1 MLPRLMLTLKLTQKW
16 WDMLQALENY
26 GTSIVQ
32 YFPSLYSLL
41 IVYNLFFFSV
51 VKSKEDDGWYR
62 GACVQLCG
70 DEFEIFLVDYGF
82 REVLPRDRIKM
93 MDPSL
98 MKTVSYLESMYSFLC
113 VLLKR
118 IFVFRYF

>member
-1 MLPRLMLTLKLTQKW
+1 
-16 WDMLQALENY
+16 MLQALENY
-26 GTSIVQ
+26 GKPMIQ
-32 YFPSLYSLL
+32 YFPYLYSLL
-41 IVYNLFFFSV
+41 IVCNLFFFLSV

-98 MKTVSYLESMYSFLC
+98 MKTVSYLESMYTFFL
-113 VLLKR
+113 VGD
-118 IFVFRYF
+118 

>member
-1 MLPRLMLTLKLTQKW
+1 MLPRSTLTLKLTQKW

-26 GTSIVQ
+26 GKPMIQ
-32 YFPSLYSLL
+32 YFPSLYLL
-41 IVYNLFFFSV
+41 FIDCMQSFFSV

-98 MKTVSYLESMYSFLC
+98 MKTVSYLESMYTFFL
-113 VLLKR
+113 VGD
-118 IFVFRYF
+118 

>member
-1 MLPRLMLTLKLTQKW
+1 
-16 WDMLQALENY
+16 MLQALENY
-26 GTSIVQ
+26 GKPMIQ
-32 YFPSLYSLL
+32 YFPYLYSLL
-41 IVYNLFFFSV
+41 IVCNLFFFFLSV

-82 REVLPRDRIKM
+82 KEVLPRDRIKM

-98 MKTVSYLESMYSFLC
+98 MKTVSYLESMYTFFSC
-113 VLLKR
+113 VTKP
-118 IFVFRYF
+118 IFHF

>member
-1 MLPRLMLTLKLTQKW
+1 
-16 WDMLQALENY
+16 MLQALENY
-26 GTSIVQ
+26 GKSIVQ
-32 YFPSLYSLL
+32 FFPSLCSLL
-41 IVYNLFFFSV
+41 IVCNLFFSV

-98 MKTVSYLESMYSFLC
+98 MKTVSYLESMYTFFL
-113 VLLKR
+113 VGD
-118 IFVFRYF
+118 

>member
-1 MLPRLMLTLKLTQKW
+1 
-16 WDMLQALENY
+16 MLQALENY
-26 GTSIVQ
+26 GKPMIQ
-32 YFPSLYSLL
+32 YFPSLYLL
-41 IVYNLFFFSV
+41 FIDCMQYFFSV

-98 MKTVSYLESMYSFLC
+98 MKTVSYLESMYTFFRVS
-113 VLLKR
+113 LKL
-118 IFVFRYF
+118 VSNFRYF

>member
-16 WDMLQALENY
+16 SDMLQALENY
-26 GTSIVQ
+26 GKPIDNSVFSIFVC
-32 YFPSLYSLL
+32 SLYRMCA
-41 IVYNLFFFSV
+41 IFFSV
-51 VKSKEDDGWYR
+51 VKSKDDDGWYR

-98 MKTVSYLESMYSFLC
+98 MKTVSYLESMYTFFSC
-113 VLLKR
+113 VTKT
-118 IFVFRYF
+118 YFQL